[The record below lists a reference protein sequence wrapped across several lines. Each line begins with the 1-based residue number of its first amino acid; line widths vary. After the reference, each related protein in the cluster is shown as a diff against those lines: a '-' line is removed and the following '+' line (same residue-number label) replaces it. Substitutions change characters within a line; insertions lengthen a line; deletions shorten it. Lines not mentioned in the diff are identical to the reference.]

1 MLLKILKLEEKR
13 QKQYSRLVYICC
25 LPMFQN
31 DNKNN

>member
-1 MLLKILKLEEKR
+1 MLLKILKVEEKR

-25 LPMFQN
+25 LPMCQN